1 MNIFAIGDI
10 HGCLNELTSLHKNIL
25 THNKFDVKNDLLI
38 YLGDYIDRGK
48 NSKEV
53 INQIIK
59 LKDNNIK
66 TICLMGNHEE
76 FMIDFLFNR
85 KNNIKDWVN
94 FGADQTF
101 LSYGVEIVEF
111 IKDGY
116 EDDVI
121 ER

>member
-25 THNKFDVKNDLLI
+25 THKKFDVKNDLII

-66 TICLMGNHEE
+66 TICLMGNHE
-76 FMIDFLFNR
+76 
-85 KNNIKDWVN
+85 
-94 FGADQTF
+94 
-101 LSYGVEIVEF
+101 
-111 IKDGY
+111 
-116 EDDVI
+116 
-121 ER
+121 